1 MSERG
6 RKEPV
11 ARKRQ
16 GITPPQAPKKRQAA
30 SRMAEAR
37 DKIQRR
43 QHRETLQRVRQL
55 MGTPGENR

>member
-16 GITPPQAPKKRQAA
+16 GITPPMAPKKRPKK
-30 SRMAEAR
+30 E
-37 DKIQRR
+37 
-43 QHRETLQRVRQL
+43 
-55 MGTPGENR
+55 GGNG